1 MPDLPP
7 ANGDLTALVPQ
18 GLLRRLKAHFRES
31 IAEAVQRYR
40 FNETDEAINTII
52 RKTAAN
58 IRDFRR

>member
-7 ANGDLTALVPQ
+7 VNGDLENLVPL

-31 IAEAVQRYR
+31 MAEAVQRYR
-40 FNETDEAINTII
+40 FNEVDEAIITII

-58 IRDFRR
+58 IRDSRR